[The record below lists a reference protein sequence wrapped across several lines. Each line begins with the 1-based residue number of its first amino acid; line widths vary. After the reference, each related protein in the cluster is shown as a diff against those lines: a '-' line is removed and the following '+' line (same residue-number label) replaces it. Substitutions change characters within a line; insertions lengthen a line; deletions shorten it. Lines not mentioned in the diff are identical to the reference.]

1 MSEFIK
7 VPVASIIT
15 DTELDMLNTL
25 RSAKEVRI
33 ALESG
38 GFIAGGFARALLNKQ
53 SIRDYLAPNN
63 YDLLPGDV
71 DIFFKC
77 KEDAERAAEFLG
89 PDVYPSQGGFAKE
102 GSSRLSLENY
112 GLSHLTFKIQLV
124 DASDLIFPTVEE
136 TLARFDF
143 VNCQVALVGD
153 DLIFPREWHD
163 LEKKKL
169 LKIANIEAP
178 FMGNRVNK
186 YIKQRGYKGLVP
198 ESQEIFGDWLI
209 KAATSDFEGFE
220 DKHKLG
226 LEHAV
231 KTLFSNGV
239 VSKDSLVLFLGKWK
253 EIRTTWKYSSR
264 STYEVDWAHQ
274 AIEQSCA

>member
-25 RSAKEVRI
+25 RSTKEVRI
-33 ALESG
+33 ALENG

-71 DIFFKC
+71 DIFFKS
-77 KEDAERAAEFLG
+77 KEEAERAAEFLG

-102 GSSRLSLENY
+102 GTAGLSGLSRLA
-112 GLSHLTFKIQLV
+112 FKIQLV
-124 DASDLIFPTVEE
+124 DASDLIFPTVKE

-209 KAATSDFEGFE
+209 KAATSDFDGFE
-220 DKHKLG
+220 AKHKLG

-264 STYEVDWAHQ
+264 STYEVDWAHH